1 MTKIKKCSS
10 CNSKNVNLLLNLG
23 STALAN
29 SYLENIEEFKKEKK
43 FPLKLYMCK
52 KCKLIQ
58 VFHNVKPSEFFINY
72 DYLSGVSSTWKKHCK
87 DYSKK
92 IINRFQ
98 LKKKNGSIIE
108 IASNDGVLIENF
120 HKKKFDVIGIE
131 PSKIAHK
138 IARKKGLNSINK
150 FFDKNILKIFKQ
162 KKIQLIIAN
171 NVIAHVKNI
180 NEFVKT
186 MSKIS
191 NDKTIITIE
200 FPYAYNLKDKMQ
212 YDTIYHEH
220 HYYYSLH
227 SISYLMKNHN
237 LEIFDVEKLK
247 VHGGSY
253 RIYLKKIS
261 SKRKITNRCKKYF
274 KFEKKT
280 QINSLNF
287 YKNFQKLVDKTKK
300 NTKDFLNDLKK
311 KGKVVHA
318 YGAAAKGNTFLNFCK
333 ISENKIKYI
342 YDLNESKV
350 NKYLPQSHIKIISVN
365 KINTLKPDYILILA
379 WNIFDEISK
388 QLSFTKKWG
397 CKLVRLLPKIEIKS

>member
-1 MTKIKKCSS
+1 MIKIKKCSS

-29 SYLENIEEFKKEKK
+29 SYLENIEEFKKEKI

-52 KCKLIQ
+52 KCKLVQ
-58 VFHNVKPSEFFINY
+58 LFHNVKPSDFFINY
-72 DYLSGVSSTWKKHCK
+72 DYLSGISSTWRKHCK
-87 DYSKK
+87 NYSKK
-92 IINRFQ
+92 IINKFQ

-120 HKKKFDVIGIE
+120 HKRKFDVIGIE

-138 IARKKGLNSINK
+138 IAKKRGLNSINR
-150 FFDKNILKIFKQ
+150 FFDKKILKIFKK

-180 NEFVKT
+180 NEFVNT
-186 MSKIS
+186 ISKIS
-191 NDKTIITIE
+191 DDKTIITIE
-200 FPYAYNLKDKMQ
+200 FPYVYNLKDKMQ

-227 SISYLMKNHN
+227 SISYLMNSHN

-247 VHGGSY
+247 IHGGSY

-261 SKRKITNRCKKYF
+261 SKIKITNRCKKYF
-274 KFEKKT
+274 DFEKN
-280 QINSLNF
+280 IRVNSLSF

-300 NTKDFLNDLKK
+300 NINNFLNNLEK
-311 KGKVVHA
+311 KGQTVHA
-318 YGAAAKGNTFLNFCK
+318 YGAAAKGNTLLNFCK
-333 ISENKIKYI
+333 ISDKNIKYI

-350 NKYLPQSHIKIISVN
+350 NKYLPQSHIKIISVK

-388 QLSFTKKWG
+388 QLYFTKKWG
-397 CKLVRLLPKIEIKS
+397 CKLVRLLPKIEVKC